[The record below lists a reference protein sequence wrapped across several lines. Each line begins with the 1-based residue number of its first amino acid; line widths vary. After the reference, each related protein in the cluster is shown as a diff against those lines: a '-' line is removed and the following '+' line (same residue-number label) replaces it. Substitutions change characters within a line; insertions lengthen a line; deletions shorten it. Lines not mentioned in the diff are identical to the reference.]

1 MSSVLCGKAK
11 KILRRT
17 WKGYTINIIKKLH
30 YFRMKNFFSQKTYWK
45 RKMQALAR
53 KDSCNHTKEPYPECT
68 KIPATQQENIR
79 QYNRQLDKRLADT
92 LESII
97 SKCSK

>member
-1 MSSVLCGKAK
+1 
-11 KILRRT
+11 
-17 WKGYTINIIKKLH
+17 
-30 YFRMKNFFSQKTYWK
+30 
-45 RKMQALAR
+45 MQALAR

-79 QYNRQLDKRLADT
+79 QYNRKLDKRLADI
-92 LESII
+92 LENII